1 MFHEIPDLTVLY
13 VCIIYISN
21 SRVKKQ
27 LNKETAINEIVLNL
41 SLKVFIC
48 LMAYVL
54 ECTKKKK
61 KKKNTHTHKN
71 KQTNKKKKKTTKKKK
86 KKTNKAINT
95 DPSPPKAGDTL
106 YLSYILGHPYSFPY
120 LS

>member
-13 VCIIYISN
+13 VCILYICN

-48 LMAYVL
+48 LMAYIL
-54 ECTKKKK
+54 ECTKKTKNKKKK
-61 KKKNTHTHKN
+61 KKKKTTTN
-71 KQTNKKKKKTTKKKK
+71 KQKQKN
-86 KKTNKAINT
+86 KKTNKAIIT

-106 YLSYILGHPYSFPY
+106 YLSYIF
-120 LS
+120 